1 MVDENETSLDFT
13 PKVRLKE
20 YKIGRVRIKIRI
32 HQVPLPLLIVQ
43 CSLNSTNF
51 LSKYKSYKWPSC
63 SDPAVT
69 AAAII
74 KWHQTEHNYAFRDLW
89 NCWQTFQ
96 SRQLYKQLYRNWR
109 TTLAHPNSWYY
120 TTPGQI
126 ADLLS
131 MEILI
136 LSRSRSI
143 HQQIVAV
150 PHFTCW
156 MVSV

>member
-1 MVDENETSLDFT
+1 MIYGKRGKFSIISLGSRGLAQAVVDENETSLDFT

-32 HQVPLPLLIVQ
+32 HLVPLPLLIAQ

-51 LSKYKSYKWPSC
+51 LSKYRSYKWPSY

-109 TTLAHPNSWYY
+109 TTLAHPNSWY
-120 TTPGQI
+120 
-126 ADLLS
+126 
-131 MEILI
+131 
-136 LSRSRSI
+136 
-143 HQQIVAV
+143 
-150 PHFTCW
+150 
-156 MVSV
+156 